1 MSSSAVLL
9 SVKVVALLVLLLVI
23 PAMFGPAVL
32 PAICVAFRTAVAV
45 LSSAIDSISIK
56 EALGDQM
63 RGVAALW
70 LAATSRVSVALQ
82 PLTQPVEVAP
92 VEVLALAAL
101 CAASTVALPALLANL
116 QKQPVQVQFTSPTGS
131 PQPVFPSGSHSS
143 PRGVGPEPHK
153 QPLSFGGNINKNK
166 IVRTSKPWHSD
177 SDQKARDSVVD
188 YIVVRL
194 KAQRP
199 NATEDWVEKLPQM
212 AKRLE
217 YALYHS
223 ANSTEEYM
231 DRTTLKSRLQQL
243 ALTFPSKG

>member
-1 MSSSAVLL
+1 MSVQKETHLL
-9 SVKVVALLVLLLVI
+9 QFSNNSFIFYFNK
-23 PAMFGPAVL
+23 
-32 PAICVAFRTAVAV
+32 ICVV
-45 LSSAIDSISIK
+45 
-56 EALGDQM
+56 
-63 RGVAALW
+63 
-70 LAATSRVSVALQ
+70 
-82 PLTQPVEVAP
+82 P
-92 VEVLALAAL
+92 
-101 CAASTVALPALLANL
+101 AASTESDSNSGKNDANVEGSGISAHDSSTGKQLTLGGPTENSNDASNDSGAGAKGQPTSSSSSSSGQTPVASNG
-116 QKQPVQVQFTSPTGS
+116 T
-131 PQPVFPSGSHSS
+131 S

-243 ALTFPSKG
+243 ALAFPSKGQ